1 MLDNR
6 INILCFGQFRTDEE
20 RDLILKLRKHK
31 DMQNVNFI
39 VPGFFSSSFN
49 LKKTIGNAFTNL
61 ALHTLSDGRR

>member
-1 MLDNR
+1 M
-6 INILCFGQFRTDEE
+6 FGQFRTDEE

-39 VPGFFSSSFN
+39 VPGFSSSFN
-49 LKKTIGNAFTNL
+49 LQKTIGNAFTNL